1 MKRLSRLIASMVLVV
16 SLSAVVLA
24 GDMQGPTFVPP
35 PPPPSAAWSPDPG
48 DMSGPERPANGHNQG
63 DTFSA
68 GQWIELLVA
77 AMF

>member
-1 MKRLSRLIASMVLVV
+1 MKRLSRLIAIMVLMF

-35 PPPPSAAWSPDPG
+35 PPRPLAVSSPAPGDLSRPDP
-48 DMSGPERPANGHNQG
+48 PAIGSNQ

-68 GQWIELLVA
+68 GLWIELLVA
-77 AMF
+77 AIF